1 MTHPSLVVLAAGLSS
16 RYGSL
21 KQLEQLGPHGQA
33 IMDYN
38 VFDAF
43 RAGFRHVT
51 YVVRPEIL
59 DDVVD
64 HVNRV
69 FGDAL
74 PARFVCQRLDALPGG
89 LRHPPDRR
97 KPWGTA
103 QAVLIASEEHE
114 GPMAVCNADDL
125 YGPGAFAML
134 ADYLSREP
142 VPSDG
147 VLVGYP
153 LLETLSGAGGVAR
166 ALCHVG
172 REGYLEHVVEVR
184 DIRRRGAWIVGI
196 EGDGTPVEL
205 SGDELVSMNLWGFT
219 PAIVA
224 GLRRRF
230 ARYLATWGAD
240 ADREFYLSTAINEAI
255 QSEGARVRV
264 LHAEDPWLGLTHA
277 EDQAPTRTLLH
288 ARIAAG
294 VYPDRLA
301 EGLARLA

>member
-1 MTHPSLVVLAAGLSS
+1 VTPPSLIVLAAGLSS

-21 KQLEQLGPHGQA
+21 KQLDPLGPHRQA

-38 VFDAF
+38 VFDAH
-43 RAGFRHVT
+43 RAGFRSVT

-59 DDVVD
+59 DDVTR
-64 HVNRV
+64 HVASV
-69 FGDAL
+69 FGDAI
-74 PARFVCQRLDALPGG
+74 PVRFICQRLEALPQGH
-89 LRHPPDRR
+89 RPPPDRR

-103 QAVLIASEEHE
+103 QAVLIGSEDMA
-114 GPMAVCNADDL
+114 GPVGVCNSDDL
-125 YGPGAFAML
+125 YGPGAFKLL
-134 ADYLSREP
+134 ADYLRREP

-153 LLETLSGAGGVAR
+153 LLETLSAAGGVAR
-166 ALCHVG
+166 AICHVG
-172 REGYLEHVVEVR
+172 REGHLEHVVEVR
-184 DIRRRGAWIVGI
+184 DIRRPGAWIVGI

-205 SGDELVSMNLWGFT
+205 SGDEQVSMNLWGFT

-240 ADREFYLSTAINEAI
+240 ADREFFLSTAINELI
-255 QSEGARVRV
+255 QSEGSRVRV
-264 LHAEDPWLGLTHA
+264 LHAQDPWIGLTHA
-277 EDQAPTRTLLH
+277 EDQEPTRALL
-288 ARIAAG
+288 RERVAAG

-301 EGLARLA
+301 EGLARPG